1 MYAES
6 LYWPSVWVQ
15 CIEGFDTAHSAVY
28 TIHGAQEPPTLIP
41 CQYTRCWR
49 VWNNPYC
56 CFNKQ
61 LLFDAV
67 LLFFDMTSDLIM
79 YLFTCHTDYNYYVIF
94 SKSMLQYDMMRELS
108 TLCYN
113 DINIHIYCGKLK
125 EFWSSQGTLTMISL

>member
-1 MYAES
+1 M
-6 LYWPSVWVQ
+6 LNP
-15 CIEGFDTAHSAVY
+15 Y
-28 TIHGAQEPPTLIP
+28 TDPLSEYNVLKGLTQPILLFIP
-41 CQYTRCWR
+41 YMGPRNPLHWSPVSIQG